1 MFQPADTPHFTLA
14 IPDVRHDLQV
24 LAFTGEEAISTP
36 YAFQIE
42 CISECADLDLQTFLN
57 QPAFLRFGHNG
68 EGIHGLIH
76 QFAQG
81 ESGKRLTR
89 YHLTLV
95 PRLFYLAHRINHR
108 IFQNL
113 SVPQIV
119 STILKEHGI
128 LTDAHRFQ
136 LGPTVYP
143 ERDYCVQYGETDL
156 AFIARICSEI
166 GLHYHFHH
174 SEAGHELVFG
184 DDQTV
189 FPKLAPVAYQQ
200 DTGLVADEP
209 VIKRFGL
216 RLATRTNHIAQRDY
230 NFEKPSVLMEAG
242 YVSDFSPVLERY
254 DYPGHFADRDRG
266 RHLAKR
272 ILERERADYELA
284 EGQSDQPFLRS
295 GHFLPLSD
303 HPRANWNDLWLLTA
317 VRHEGKQPQVLE
329 ESVTSGAPGDEDF
342 TQGYRNHFTAIPWD
356 VFYRPPLHAKPTI
369 LATQTAVVTGPA
381 GEEIHCDRYG
391 RVKIQFHWDRRDL
404 GSDQSSCWVRV
415 ASSWAGDRY
424 GAIAIP
430 RVGMEVIVSFLEG
443 DPDCP
448 VVTGCL
454 YNAKHLVPYDL
465 PANKTRSVFKTLSS
479 PGGGG
484 HNELRIEDRKGQEQ
498 IYLHAE
504 RDLEQNIR
512 HDQTIRVGH
521 ERHDTVEAN
530 SYSDFMAEEHRT
542 VHGDRKTELKA
553 DDHLTIAGSAHTRA
567 GQVLTVHAGQEVH
580 IQAGAKV
587 VIDAGASLTLQAGGQ
602 HIVIGP
608 GGIVSSVPITQG
620 GAPVSGTPA
629 APKLPKDAEPT
640 DTSIPGK
647 PTDALRKQEKALR
660 DALERNEGVC
670 EICEA
675 VKAAKKEERLW
686 M

>member
-1 MFQPADTPHFTLA
+1 MFQPADTPQFTLA

-24 LAFTGEEAISTP
+24 LAFTGKEAISTP
-36 YAFQIE
+36 YDFQIE
-42 CISECADLDLQTFLN
+42 CVSEHADLDLQSFLN

-68 EGIHGLIH
+68 EGIHGLIY
-76 QFAQG
+76 QIAQG

-166 GLHYHFHH
+166 GLHYHFRH

-254 DYPGHFADRDRG
+254 DYPGHFSDRDRG

-317 VRHEGKQPQVLE
+317 IRHEGKQPQVLE

-369 LATQTAVVTGPA
+369 LATQTAVVTGPP
-381 GEEIHCDRYG
+381 GEEIHCDRFG
-391 RVKIQFHWDRRDL
+391 RIKIQFHWDRRDL

-454 YNAKHLVPYDL
+454 YNAKHVVPYDL

-504 RDLEQNIR
+504 RDLEQNIQ
-512 HDQTIRVGH
+512 HDQTIHVGH

-629 APKLPKDAEPT
+629 APKLPKDAEPA

-647 PTDALRKQEKALR
+647 PTEALRKQEMILR
-660 DALERNEGVC
+660 DAIDQGEGVC
-670 EICEA
+670 EVCEA
-675 VKAAKKEERLW
+675 VKKEERLW